1 MRNEGVGEVGG
12 ARDRRLTSS
21 GFAALLLPCLALL
34 RDLLSSRPR
43 WRGRGEDL
51 DDRST
56 VE

>member
-1 MRNEGVGEVGG
+1 MRNEGVGEVGEAQG
-12 ARDRRLTSS
+12 MRWTS
-21 GFAALLLPCLALL
+21 FEFFALLLPGLRLL
-34 RDLLSSRPR
+34 RDPLSSLAR